1 MGGRFKKLRPVEYGS
16 LQPGDGQLMSARARH
31 GMLIGVAVILS
42 TIAPAQ
48 TFAEFEN
55 TEWRVHD
62 LYKQCNS
69 KGLVDEVFC
78 LEFVSSIARQGRSCI
93 ASSSAA
99 CVFGGA
105 QVDLVGE
112 EEVGEDRAGPE
123 LEVGLALVVDRGAGH
138 VGGHQV
144 GCELEAREA
153 DARHLREGA
162 RHQRL
167 R

>member
-1 MGGRFKKLRPVEYGS
+1 
-16 LQPGDGQLMSARARH
+16 MSARARH

-78 LEFVSSIARQGRSCI
+78 LEFVSSIARQ
-93 ASSSAA
+93 A
-99 CVFGGA
+99 FMN
-105 QVDLVGE
+105 
-112 EEVGEDRAGPE
+112 
-123 LEVGLALVVDRGAGH
+123 GLALKHIKDPPDLMTMSTPSACPKSFVSNDVMVEALQR
-138 VGGHQV
+138 VGKPTS
-144 GCELEAREA
+144 
-153 DARHLREGA
+153 
-162 RHQRL
+162 
-167 R
+167 